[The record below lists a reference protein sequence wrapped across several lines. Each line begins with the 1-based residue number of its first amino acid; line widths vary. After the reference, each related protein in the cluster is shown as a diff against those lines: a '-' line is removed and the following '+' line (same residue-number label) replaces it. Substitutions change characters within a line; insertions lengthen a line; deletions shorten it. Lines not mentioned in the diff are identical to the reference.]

1 MFNTEEGKARL
12 AEIGEEIANRTAG
25 LQSRL
30 DELAKNTY
38 FTDIVTSLPQE
49 GLSVLDSL
57 FEQYDKNMA
66 ANEAQRKE
74 ALSEDITR
82 SAQEAQNLAIESQ
95 RGTLS
100 DADSKLGQIAQ
111 SIGIGPPGSQQPPPP
126 PEEEGSST
134 ETKRSGLDKILDI
147 ASLLGGAAGSS
158 KGYEGQSILNQ
169 QRQDRILEDQ
179 QAFELAKQQQ
189 LLDQRTEERQLIEEQ
204 RLAIARAAAMANVD
218 LGTIR
223 MTNSVAIAAE
233 RERLIDEA
241 KKEQLFGYDEAKVEI
256 GLNDFILKLLAK
268 ERADVGALYDTMQ
281 SGGGSATPPVS
292 TEGFGELRV
301 N

>member
-1 MFNTEEGKARL
+1 MGGAGIATEYGVRSAAEGVGGAGQQVDLKAGEQIEAARQQITAQTQQAINALEEERNAISNNPDMFNTEEGKARL
-12 AEIGEEIANRTAG
+12 AEIGEEITNRTAG

-30 DELAKNTY
+30 DELANTPS

-100 DADSKLGQIAQ
+100 DDDYKLGQIAQ

-158 KGYEGQSILNQ
+158 KG
-169 QRQDRILEDQ
+169 
-179 QAFELAKQQQ
+179 
-189 LLDQRTEERQLIEEQ
+189 
-204 RLAIARAAAMANVD
+204 
-218 LGTIR
+218 
-223 MTNSVAIAAE
+223 
-233 RERLIDEA
+233 
-241 KKEQLFGYDEAKVEI
+241 
-256 GLNDFILKLLAK
+256 
-268 ERADVGALYDTMQ
+268 
-281 SGGGSATPPVS
+281 
-292 TEGFGELRV
+292 
-301 N
+301 